1 MVVLRLNEWLKELF
15 SITRIS
21 LFHSICKICNQILV
35 HRDEEIVCRTCI
47 QEINAFLKPV
57 CQKCGKAIEGDGL
70 WCGDCMLNPP
80 AYQKHVSYSLYQG
93 VLKELILLFKYYEIK
108 KLKYI
113 LAGYYIDLLKQ
124 KLNERFDCII
134 PVPSDLSRKRDF
146 DPNQVIAKI
155 LSKELNIR
163 VLKNSLIKVKKTA
176 PQVALPLK
184 KRLKNLDGAFKVNK
198 SPMLIGKK
206 ILLID
211 DVYTTGTTINKCT
224 QVLQRNKNRVF
235 AITLARSK

>member
-1 MVVLRLNEWLKELF
+1 M
-15 SITRIS
+15 
-21 LFHSICKICNQILV
+21 
-35 HRDEEIVCRTCI
+35 
-47 QEINAFLKPV
+47 
-57 CQKCGKAIEGDGL
+57 
-70 WCGDCMLNPP
+70 
-80 AYQKHVSYSLYQG
+80 
-93 VLKELILLFKYYEIK
+93 ILLFKYYEIK

-198 SPMLIGKK
+198 SPMLSEKK
-206 ILLID
+206 
-211 DVYTTGTTINKCT
+211 YY
-224 QVLQRNKNRVF
+224 
-235 AITLARSK
+235 